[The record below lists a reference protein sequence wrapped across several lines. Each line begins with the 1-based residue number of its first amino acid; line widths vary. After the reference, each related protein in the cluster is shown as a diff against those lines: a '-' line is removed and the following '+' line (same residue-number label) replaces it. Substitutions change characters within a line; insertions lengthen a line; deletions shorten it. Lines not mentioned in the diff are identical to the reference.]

1 MILTAIYNIELN
13 DGRTGTREG
22 PIYVPDDIDPVIEP
36 MFETKTKAF
45 LPDRFVMYIPEA
57 GPRVIKGNV
66 QDVQAWFENKKPK
79 TIGFHAN
86 KNI

>member
-1 MILTAIYNIELN
+1 MILTAIYSIELN
-13 DGRTGTREG
+13 NGRTGTREG

-36 MFETKTKAF
+36 VFETKTKNF
-45 LPDRFVMYIPEA
+45 LLDRFVMYLPDV
-57 GPRVIKGNV
+57 GHRVIKGNI
-66 QDVQAWFENKKPK
+66 QDFQTWFENKKPK